1 MGNLLHG
8 GGGMRKAWRVWDL
21 IAKLGKQIE
30 QQVEWSFPYGFNIG
44 RLVNC
49 CWGNLQT
56 EQLKMQFEGSYAWYG
71 MSKGTRE
78 LLVGQRWAPCI
89 GFNLSTL

>member
-1 MGNLLHG
+1 
-8 GGGMRKAWRVWDL
+8 MRKAWRVRGL
-21 IAKLGKQIE
+21 IAKLSKQIE

-49 CWGNLQT
+49 CWGNLQA

-71 MSKGTRE
+71 MSKGMRE
-78 LLVGQRWAPCI
+78 LLIGPRWAPCI
-89 GFNLSTL
+89 GFNLSTLYYN